1 MNPDKVEYWEESYIT
16 GKTGW
21 DMKSA
26 TPAFV
31 DLLKHNLLKDKKSM
45 LIPGCGYGYDAI
57 AAAKAGHDVTA
68 NDISETAI
76 KFASE
81 LAVKEKVKINF
92 LIEDFF
98 LLKDDLS
105 FDVVYDY
112 VTYCAIDPPRRK
124 EYAKKVA
131 SLIKEDGLFVII
143 LFPIENRKG
152 GPPFAVDVNEAET
165 LFSEHLQL
173 VLSTDEIKTIKP
185 RKGRELL
192 QIYRKNR

>member
-1 MNPDKVEYWEESYIT
+1 MNYDKVEFWEESYIN
-16 GKTGW
+16 GKTSW

-31 DLLKHNLLKDKKSM
+31 DLLNHNLLKDKKSI

-57 AAAKAGHDVTA
+57 AAAKARYDVTA

-81 LAVKEKVKINF
+81 LAFKENVKINF

-98 LLKDDLS
+98 LLKEDSS
-105 FDVVYDY
+105 FDIVYDY
-112 VTYCAIDPPRRK
+112 VTYCAIDPQRRK
-124 EYAKKVA
+124 EYAKKVT
-131 SLIKEDGLFVII
+131 SLLKQNGLFVFI
-143 LFPIENRKG
+143 LFPIEKRIG
-152 GPPFAVDVNEAET
+152 GPPFAVDVNEAEK
-165 LFSEHLQL
+165 LFGEQLKL
-173 VLSTDEIKTIKP
+173 VLSTDEINSIKP

-192 QIYRKNR
+192 QIYRKP